1 MKKKGVLLAYIWK
14 YKIPYLLGLLTLL
27 MVDYVN
33 LFIPQITGEIT
44 DGLASFTLDLN
55 GVFQLILSLLGVA
68 LLITLGRVFWR
79 VFIFG
84 TSRKIENELRND
96 LFSKLEELSQTYFN
110 THKTGDLMTHFT
122 NDLEALR
129 NSIGP
134 AVISSFDA
142 IVMTALVLYQ
152 MMVYVDF
159 KLTLLTLIPM
169 SLIAIGGYY
178 FGEEFERRFAKKQ
191 DAFAKLSDHVQESI
205 TGERVIKAFVQEE
218 KQDKAFQKVNDYNK
232 KMNMRVVKLMA
243 TFMPLMDFIIG
254 ISYVITIIYGGYL
267 ALTAQITL
275 GRFVAFNQYLGMLIW
290 PMIALGDSITSFSQ
304 GRAAIGRI
312 NQVFDEIPDIV
323 DDEHP
328 LDIKELYGDISIRH
342 LSFSYGDEFQDALS
356 DLSIEIKRGETLA
369 ILGRTGDG
377 KTTLV
382 NLLLRLYDISEGEI
396 LFDGHDIKKIPLH
409 VLRSSIAYVPQDSYL
424 FSDTLERNISFGK
437 RSATHEEV
445 VEVCKMACVHDNII
459 DFPEGYETV
468 VGERGVTLSGG
479 QKQRCA
485 IARALLK
492 DSPILILDDSLSAVD
507 TDTEDQIL
515 ENLKKK
521 RKDKTTIMIA
531 HRISTV
537 KNADHILI
545 LEEGKKAEYGTF
557 DELMALGG
565 IFKEM
570 YDKQQ
575 LEKQLSAE

>member
-1 MKKKGVLLAYIWK
+1 
-14 YKIPYLLGLLTLL
+14 
-27 MVDYVN
+27 
-33 LFIPQITGEIT
+33 
-44 DGLASFTLDLN
+44 
-55 GVFQLILSLLGVA
+55 
-68 LLITLGRVFWR
+68 
-79 VFIFG
+79 
-84 TSRKIENELRND
+84 
-96 LFSKLEELSQTYFN
+96 
-110 THKTGDLMTHFT
+110 
-122 NDLEALR
+122 
-129 NSIGP
+129 
-134 AVISSFDA
+134 
-142 IVMTALVLYQ
+142 
-152 MMVYVDF
+152 
-159 KLTLLTLIPM
+159 
-169 SLIAIGGYY
+169 
-178 FGEEFERRFAKKQ
+178 
-191 DAFAKLSDHVQESI
+191 
-205 TGERVIKAFVQEE
+205 
-218 KQDKAFQKVNDYNK
+218 
-232 KMNMRVVKLMA
+232 
-243 TFMPLMDFIIG
+243 
-254 ISYVITIIYGGYL
+254 
-267 ALTAQITL
+267 
-275 GRFVAFNQYLGMLIW
+275 
-290 PMIALGDSITSFSQ
+290 
-304 GRAAIGRI
+304 
-312 NQVFDEIPDIV
+312 
-323 DDEHP
+323 
-328 LDIKELYGDISIRH
+328 
-342 LSFSYGDEFQDALS
+342 
-356 DLSIEIKRGETLA
+356 
-369 ILGRTGDG
+369 
-377 KTTLV
+377 
-382 NLLLRLYDISEGEI
+382 
-396 LFDGHDIKKIPLH
+396 
-409 VLRSSIAYVPQDSYL
+409 DSYL